1 MEDLKGKTSYGWVE
15 LTDMVSDPTDLTT
28 GRGGIALV
36 GTALKYYNK
45 TEWVTLEAGEST
57 NHKLL
62 SATHTDTTA
71 GDVARGDIITGQ
83 GATAKWT
90 KLAKGTN
97 GQLLTMGAEEPGWAT
112 LSGVANANIAANA
125 AIDWSKMATSTD
137 IHTDGTV
144 KALSIGSPNAGD
156 VLRYVGSAWTVVDPA
171 TLPGGTASGLA
182 QNVTIE
188 AGTYDLTLKTT
199 AQTSSAADLT
209 IPDFAGE
216 NQTIA
221 LIGLAQT
228 LTNKTLTS
236 PVMGT
241 SIVLDQTTAD
251 YTIDW
256 DDPAAARAITFG
268 DPGGDDDI
276 AYLAATQALTNKTVN
291 RVTITA
297 PASGSTLTI
306 ADGKTLTASA
316 SITLAGTDA
325 KTLTVD
331 DDTTIGT
338 DAITFAGTEALT
350 LAAAKDVTFADE
362 FETSGEF
369 KITLTA
375 TGTTSVTLPTSG
387 TLVSTDSTATLTNK
401 TFDCDG
407 TGNVLS
413 NIEANE
419 LKNVADAGMGVPFVI
434 RKTLAN
440 LPEAG
445 TNVLGT
451 THPKLRVIDVWFVAT
466 SADSGTVQLKVGQT
480 GSIGA
485 AITDAITIAAA
496 DKGISRATT
505 LDDAAWEVAA
515 NTGLVAVGDAGAS
528 VDGELFVMAIRVA

>member
-83 GATAKWT
+83 GSTAKWT
-90 KLAKGTN
+90 RLAKGTA
-97 GQLLTMGAEEPGWAT
+97 GQLLTMGEAEPGWAT

-125 AIDWSKMATSTD
+125 AIAWSKMATSTD

-199 AQTSSAADLT
+199 VQTSSAADLT

-228 LTNKTLTS
+228 LTNKT
-236 PVMGT
+236 
-241 SIVLDQTTAD
+241 I
-251 YTIDW
+251 
-256 DDPAAARAITFG
+256 
-268 DPGGDDDI
+268 
-276 AYLAATQALTNKTVN
+276 
-291 RVTITA
+291 
-297 PASGSTLTI
+297 
-306 ADGKTLTASA
+306 
-316 SITLAGTDA
+316 
-325 KTLTVD
+325 
-331 DDTTIGT
+331 
-338 DAITFAGTEALT
+338 
-350 LAAAKDVTFADE
+350 
-362 FETSGEF
+362 
-369 KITLTA
+369 
-375 TGTTSVTLPTSG
+375 
-387 TLVSTDSTATLTNK
+387 
-401 TFDCDG
+401 DCDG
-407 TGNVLS
+407 AGNVIT
-413 NIEANE
+413 NIGATE
-419 LKNVADAGMGVPFVI
+419 LKNVADAGMGVPFIV
-434 RKTLAN
+434 RKTLTD
-440 LPEAG
+440 LPQAG

-466 SADSGTVQLKVGQT
+466 SADSGTVQLKVGQV

-485 AITDAITIAAA
+485 EITDEISIAA
-496 DKGISRATT
+496 DKGISRAGE
-505 LDDAAWEVAA
+505 LNDAAWEVAA
-515 NTGLVAVGDAGAS
+515 NTGMVAVGDEGGS